1 MSFDCCCHCTV
12 MDQPNTQV
20 RAGVGPEG
28 KQDPCDGHRAR
39 RRCKSEYLPKYLY
52 ISVDTPALSIEV
64 EVTNESHHGPLVGV
78 APWNG
83 FRRAFAALRDRATV
97 FYEPMG
103 IEHLLGPAF
112 GSIDWYFLRAQ
123 GIMGRGQAVHV

>member
-1 MSFDCCCHCTV
+1 
-12 MDQPNTQV
+12 MDIE
-20 RAGVGPEG
+20 R
-28 KQDPCDGHRAR
+28 DGDVKNQKNR
-39 RRCKSEYLPKYLY
+39 EKYGQALGRGGNAY
-52 ISVDTPALSIEV
+52 TNISVDTPALSIEV

-83 FRRAFAALRDRATV
+83 FRLAFAALRDRATV